1 MPSITSIDELDALV
15 ELFLRDADPRP
26 RFVKMG
32 INS

>member
-1 MPSITSIDELDALV
+1 V

-32 INS
+32 INSWKISLM